1 MKRQFQ
7 KKASRLKLDPY
18 YKHLSLAG
26 FKIRDTNSYYL
37 FLSISPIPLL
47 MLCKPVGTGP
57 QDIISNI
64 LIQRNN
70 NQINVYLAIKFPK
83 YIEGKIVLTGYQQ
96 N

>member
-1 MKRQFQ
+1 
-7 KKASRLKLDPY
+7 
-18 YKHLSLAG
+18 
-26 FKIRDTNSYYL
+26 
-37 FLSISPIPLL
+37 